1 MGSGAKEKKTALI
14 VFSVLL
20 ALIFSVILI
29 CNFNTPLVSD
39 DYYYCYDFSTGERIT
54 NAFQIIDSMKVHR
67 YMVNGKVI
75 PHAFVQFFLMFPK
88 SIFNILNSVVFVA
101 EMVLIVFCSRKKEKG
116 IKKEDVLSLLLAF
129 GLIWLFQP
137 YFGEANLWLDGSVN
151 YLWSSVLFFV
161 FFMAYKNVFAE
172 GCFSSKKWIN
182 VCFVIFC
189 FFAGASHEIIGITAL
204 MLSAIALLSLLINKK
219 KPDVWFFL
227 SILMTLTGFLT
238 VLLAPVEKT
247 VKLIPLSPL
256 ENIEYFFWR
265 TMGWMVMTNR
275 LMPLFC
281 IAVVLLLVANILH
294 VERKV
299 LNEAVMLFFLSA
311 VSYFPFVFGT
321 YLAGRSTALTTAILT
336 MCCLLLIRAILS
348 KKGKKMTILSYVMLG
363 CITAVLVPYLVIGIR
378 DANKGYRFSE
388 SNRELIVKN
397 KEEGNLD
404 VTVPDINRDGLSP
417 YCVFFELPYVSREE
431 GKEWPNL
438 FLAKYYGINSLHFNG
453 KDTNF

>member
-20 ALIFSVILI
+20 ALIFFVILF
-29 CNFNTPLVSD
+29 CNFFTPLISD
-39 DYYYCYDFSTGERIT
+39 DYYYCFDISTGERIT
-54 NAFQIIDSMKVHR
+54 NVFQIIDSMKAHR
-67 YMVNGKVI
+67 LTINGKII

-88 SIFNILNSVVFVA
+88 GIFNIINSLVFII
-101 EMVLIVFCSRKKEKG
+101 ELLLIVVCSRKTEKG
-116 IKKEDVLSLLLAF
+116 IKKEDVLLLVIAF
-129 GLIWLFQP
+129 ALIWLFQP

-281 IAVVLLLVANILH
+281 IAVVLLLVADILH

-321 YLAGRSTALTTAILT
+321 YLAGRCTALTTAILT
-336 MCCLLLIRAILS
+336 MSCLLLVRAILS
-348 KKGKKMTILSYVMLG
+348 KKGKKITVLTYVFLG
-363 CITAVLVPYLVIGIR
+363 CLIAALVPYLFIGIR
-378 DANKGYRFSE
+378 DINKGYRFSE
-388 SNRELIVKN
+388 SNRELITKSK
-397 KEEGNLD
+397 KEGILD
-404 VTVPDINRDGLSP
+404 ITVPDINREGLSS
-417 YCVFFELPYVSREE
+417 YCVFYELTYVSHKKDED
-431 GKEWPNL
+431 WPDPL
-438 FLAKYYGINSLHFNG
+438 MAKYYRVNSLHYNG
-453 KDTNF
+453 EDINV

>member
-1 MGSGAKEKKTALI
+1 MDSGAKEKGSALF

-67 YMVNGKVI
+67 LTVNGKVI
-75 PHAFVQFFLMFPK
+75 PHAFVQFFLLFPK
-88 SIFNILNSVVFVA
+88 SLFNIINSVVFVT
-101 EMVLIVFCSRKKEKG
+101 EMILIVFCSRNEEKG
-116 IKKEDVLSLLLAF
+116 IKKEDILSLLFAL

-151 YLWSSVLFFV
+151 YLWSSVLFLV
-161 FFMAYKNVFAE
+161 FFMAYKNVFAD
-172 GCFSSKKWIN
+172 GCFSRKKWIN
-182 VCFVIFC
+182 VCFVVFC

-204 MLSAIALLSLLINKK
+204 MLAAIAFINLLRNKK
-219 KPDVWFFL
+219 RSDVWIFL
-227 SILMTLTGFLT
+227 SILMTLAGFLT

-256 ENIEYFFWR
+256 ENIECFFWR
-265 TMGWMVMTNR
+265 TMGWIALTNR

-281 IAVVLLLVANILH
+281 ITVILLLIADILH
-294 VERKV
+294 VEKKV

-321 YLAGRSTALTTAILT
+321 YLAGRCSALTTAILT
-336 MCCLLLIRAILS
+336 MCCLLLVRAILS
-348 KKGKKMTILSYVMLG
+348 KKNKKMNVLTYVMLG
-363 CITAVLVPYLVIGIR
+363 CLMAVLVPNLIIGIR
-378 DANKGYRFSE
+378 DTNKGYRFSE
-388 SNRELIVKN
+388 SNRELIIKN
-397 KEEGNLD
+397 KEDGNLD
-404 VTVPDINRDGLSP
+404 VAVPDINREGLSP
-417 YCVFFELPYVSREE
+417 YCVFYEMPYVSREE

-438 FLAKYYGINSLHFNG
+438 FLAKYYGVNRLYFNG
-453 KDTNF
+453 EDISF